1 MSNLKS
7 QISNIKV
14 LGIESSCDETAAAIY
29 CPSNPKDSLFFE
41 KIARQ
46 FKTHKPYGGVVPEL
60 ASRCHLE
67 TVSELVSA
75 VCSDA
80 EIDLKDIDI
89 VSATAGPGL
98 SGALIVGLTYAKSL
112 AFSLKKPFVAVNHVE
127 AHIYAACAETDISF
141 PFIALVVSGGHSIIA
156 DIHDEHNYK
165 ILGRT
170 IDDAAGEAFDKGA
183 KILDIGF
190 PGGQIIDNL
199 AKKGNPKTFDF
210 PRAMMQN
217 KSSFNFSFSGLKT
230 SLLYF
235 HQKNP
240 DANVEDVAASY
251 QEAIVDALV
260 KKTLRAA
267 IIHNRK
273 TVVIGGGVSAN
284 SRLREKFFEEGK
296 KKNIRIVFPTFPLCT
311 DNARMIA
318 HRGYIL
324 YNSRGADLLDVDIF
338 PSFKYDLNP

>member
-1 MSNLKS
+1 MSNL
-7 QISNIKV
+7 NI

-29 CPSNPKDSLFFE
+29 CPSNSKESTFFE

-46 FKTHKPYGGVVPEL
+46 FKTHEPYGGVVPEL

-75 VCSDA
+75 VCSDTK
-80 EIDLKDIDI
+80 IVLKDIDI
-89 VSATAGPGL
+89 VAATAGPGL

-127 AHIYAACAETDISF
+127 AHMYAACAETDISF

-210 PRAMMQN
+210 PRAMMQK
-217 KSSFNFSFSGLKT
+217 KSLDFSFSGLKT

-240 DANVEDVAASY
+240 EAKVEDVAASY

-267 IIHNRK
+267 KIHNRK
-273 TVVIGGGVSAN
+273 IVVIGGGVSAN
-284 SRLREKFFEEGK
+284 SRLREKFLEEGE

-318 HRGYIL
+318 YRGYIL
-324 YNSRGADLLDVDIF
+324 YNSRGADSLDVDIF
-338 PSFKYDLNP
+338 PSFKYNLME

>member
-1 MSNLKS
+1 MSNVKY
-7 QISNIKV
+7 QISNVRV

-29 CPSNPKDSLFFE
+29 SPSNSGDSVFFE

-67 TVSELVSA
+67 SISELVSA
-75 VCSDA
+75 VCSEA
-80 EIDLKDIDI
+80 GIDLKDIDI
-89 VSATAGPGL
+89 VAATAGPGL
-98 SGALIVGLTYAKSL
+98 AGALIVGLTYAKSL

-127 AHIYAACAETDISF
+127 AHIYAACAENDISF

-156 DIHDEHNYK
+156 DIHDEQNYK

-190 PGGQIIDNL
+190 PGGLIIDNL
-199 AKKGNPKTFDF
+199 AKKGNPKSFDF
-210 PRAMMQN
+210 PRAMMQ
-217 KSSFNFSFSGLKT
+217 KESLDFSFSGLKT

-240 DANVEDVAASY
+240 EAKVEDVAAAY
-251 QEAIVDALV
+251 QEAIVDVLV

-267 IIHNRK
+267 KIYDRK

-284 SRLREKFFEEGK
+284 SRLREKFLEEGK
-296 KKNIRIVFPTFPLCT
+296 KKNLRIIFPTFPLCT

-324 YNSRGADLLDVDIF
+324 YKSRGADLLDVDIF
-338 PSFKYDLNP
+338 PSFKYN